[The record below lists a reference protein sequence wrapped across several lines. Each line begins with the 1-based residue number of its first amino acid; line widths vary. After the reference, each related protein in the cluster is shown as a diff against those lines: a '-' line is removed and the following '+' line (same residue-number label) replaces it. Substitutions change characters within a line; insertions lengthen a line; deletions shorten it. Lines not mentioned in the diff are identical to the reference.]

1 MQSAAPLCLLLS
13 AHPEFPTLQELVRV
27 SRVAKGYYLLT
38 ESALLCWR
46 ALRVVVAKNI
56 SSLGV
61 RPIGA
66 LSAASCRTHAW
77 VFSRLTLYKHFIAPG
92 EGPWPMVILEEDSG
106 SEETH
111 VSNEEDDWI

>member
-1 MQSAAPLCLLLS
+1 MQSVAPLCLLLS
-13 AHPEFPTLQELVRV
+13 AHSEYLTLRKLVQV
-27 SRVAKGYYLLT
+27 SMVAKGYYLLT

-66 LSAASCRTHAW
+66 LSAASCFTHAL
-77 VFSRLTLYKHFIAPG
+77 VFSRLTLYKHFLAPG
-92 EGPWPMVILEEDSG
+92 EGPWPTVILEDDSG
-106 SEETH
+106 SEDSH